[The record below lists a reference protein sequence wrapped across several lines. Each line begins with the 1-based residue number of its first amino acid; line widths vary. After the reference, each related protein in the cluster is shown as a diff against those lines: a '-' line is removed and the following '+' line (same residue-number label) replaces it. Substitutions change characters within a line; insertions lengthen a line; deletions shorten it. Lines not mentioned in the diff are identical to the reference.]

1 MSRFQRAKRAIL
13 RFAGPSPS
21 LGLLCFLRLE
31 GHGVS
36 SNFPCWESYT
46 FLPPPPHLAF
56 PLPLRARARTH
67 THESACASS
76 LRFPF
81 GADYFMTGCDKW

>member
-46 FLPPPPHLAF
+46 FLPPPPASRLSPPLAR
-56 PLPLRARARTH
+56 PRAHTH
-67 THESACASS
+67 TRVCVRFFAKVS
-76 LRFPF
+76 LR
-81 GADYFMTGCDKW
+81 GRLLYDRV